1 VPVLADVLTSAA
13 SWQDEHPLLTY
24 LVPGKLQAE
33 LCAGQLV
40 AIPYG
45 DRLVEGIVWVI
56 RQEQDGQDG
65 HDGYAENDKA
75 LRPIHTI
82 LDLEPVLLPHQR
94 KLAEWIAEYYIT
106 PLAQVALMMLPP
118 GLMQRSKI
126 VLRLVENRE
135 LKDADGELGGGVG
148 AISEARFNTLAPAGA
163 GWGKRSGE
171 ASPPQGVINHAPTD
185 GTLLTTRALI
195 GLLLA
200 DGELDVER
208 LKEMLGPK
216 RAKEVLKEAT
226 ASGLIERDAQLHAPQ
241 AHARHKRVVRL
252 VAQGEVLEAW
262 RQRMETQLRESLSE
276 APVASMA
283 PDNVRRRPKKSI
295 PDPWAIPGVADALTL
310 KPQSRAGLLAQR
322 QLAAV
327 DLLQHNRSERLSED
341 SLQFLDQPYWTP
353 GMLCKASS
361 LTPAQ
366 LQGLVRDNIIAI
378 EEIEIRR
385 DPLLGRTIPASSPLP
400 LTPDQQAA
408 LEAIISS
415 NIDLQPGRG
424 QLLPYTSALPTTQE
438 NDRETGTS
446 YGLLQVGFL
455 STETSETLET
465 LETSVVP
472 QGYPGHPRLIGGA
485 TGISPILLHGV
496 TGSGKTEVYLQALA
510 AMIAQGKRGIVL
522 VPEIALTAQTV
533 LRFASRFPGRVAII
547 HSALNI
553 GERYDEWRRI
563 RAGEV
568 DVVIGSRSALFSPL
582 PDLGIIILDEE
593 HEPAYKQDER
603 RPTYHARDAAITL
616 GSILHIPVV
625 LGSATPSVMTFYHV
639 DQKAYRIVELPG
651 RIGATLPPVEVIDLR
666 SELHAGN
673 TSIISRRLQSE
684 LEHVL
689 GQGQQAIL
697 FLNRRGAASCVLCRE
712 CGFVAMCD
720 RCDVP
725 LTYHST
731 ERILLCH
738 YCNRQ
743 SEVLHICPSCNGMS
757 MRYFGL
763 GTEKVQHTIQRSFP
777 SARLLRWDRDTA
789 RNRRAHEQLLDRFA
803 NREADVLIGTQMI
816 AKGLDLPG
824 VTLVGVISADIG
836 LMLPDYSASERTFTL
851 LTQVAGRAGRG
862 EEPGK
867 VIIQTFN
874 PQHFCVDAASRH
886 DYHEFYAA
894 EIEARR
900 RYGYPPFRRFVKFT
914 YSHENR
920 YRSQNEALLLRE
932 RLDEWIERLGLTQ
945 TDVVGPAPAVMER
958 VRGKYHWQM
967 IARGPDLHPLLR
979 VIDTP
984 GWEVDIDPVST
995 L

>member
-1 VPVLADVLTSAA
+1 MFAEVLTSAA

-24 LVPGKLQAE
+24 LVPGELQHE
-33 LCAGQLV
+33 LRAGQLV
-40 AIPYG
+40 AVPYG
-45 DRLVEGIVWVI
+45 ERLVEGIVWSI
-56 RQEQDGQDG
+56 RPGSSS
-65 HDGYAENDKA
+65 NDDDR
-75 LRPIHTI
+75 LRPLHTI

-106 PLAQVALMMLPP
+106 PLAQAALMMLPP

-126 VLRLVENRE
+126 VLRLVEHNETGVVPQNGDAASEQRTSFE
-135 LKDADGELGGGVG
+135 LAHV
-148 AISEARFNTLAPAGA
+148 EATPKSPAKVAAPVQ
-163 GWGKRSGE
+163 S
-171 ASPPQGVINHAPTD
+171 TD
-185 GTLLTTRALI
+185 TKTQLTTQALI

-208 LKEMLGPK
+208 LKEMLGEK
-216 RAKEVLKEAT
+216 RAKEVLKEAF
-226 ASGLIERDAQLHAPQ
+226 ASGLVEREARLHPPQ
-241 AHARHKRVVRL
+241 AHVRYKRVVRL
-252 VAQGEVLEAW
+252 VIWGEALEAW
-262 RQRMETQLRESLSE
+262 RQRTEEQLQESLAE
-276 APVASMA
+276 PAASSIA
-283 PDNVRRRPKKSI
+283 PDNVRRRPKKSM
-295 PDPWAIPGVADALTL
+295 PDPWAIPGVADTFAL
-310 KPQSRAGLLAQR
+310 KPRSRAGLFAQR

-327 DLLQHNRSERLSED
+327 DLLQHNKSERLSEE
-341 SLQFLDQPYWTP
+341 SLQFFDWPYWTP
-353 GMLCKASS
+353 GMLCKASG
-361 LTPAQ
+361 LTTGQ
-366 LQGLVRDNIIAI
+366 LQKLVQDGIITI
-378 EEIEIRR
+378 EEVEVRR
-385 DPLLGRTIPASSPLP
+385 DPLLGRTIPASAPLP
-400 LTPDQQAA
+400 LTPDQQVA
-408 LEAIISS
+408 L
-415 NIDLQPGRG
+415 
-424 QLLPYTSALPTTQE
+424 
-438 NDRETGTS
+438 
-446 YGLLQVGFL
+446 
-455 STETSETLET
+455 SEILN
-465 LETSVVP
+465 
-472 QGYPGHPRLIGGA
+472 PRPA
-485 TGISPILLHGV
+485 PILLHGV
-496 TGSGKTEVYLQALA
+496 TGSGKTEIYLQALA
-510 AMIAQGKRGIVL
+510 AMLAQGKRGIVL

-533 LRFASRFPGRVAII
+533 LRFAGRFPGRVAII
-547 HSALNI
+547 HSALNM

-593 HEPAYKQDER
+593 HEPAYKQDEH
-603 RPTYHARDAAITL
+603 RPTYHARDAAIKL
-616 GSILHIPVV
+616 GTILHIPVV
-625 LGSATPSVMTFYHV
+625 LGSATPSVETFYQAEQERCRV
-639 DQKAYRIVELPG
+639 VELPG
-651 RIGATLPPVEVIDLR
+651 RIWASLPPVEVIDLR

-684 LEHVL
+684 LEQVL
-689 GQGQQAIL
+689 GRGQQAIL

-743 SEVLHICPSCNGMS
+743 SEVLHICPSCNSMS
-757 MRYFGL
+757 IRYFGL
-763 GTEKVQHTIQRSFP
+763 GTEKVMHTIQYSFP
-777 SARLLRWDRDTA
+777 TARLLRWDRDTA

-803 NREADVLIGTQMI
+803 NREADVMVGTQMI

-824 VTLVGVISADIG
+824 VTLVGVVSADIG
-836 LMLPDYSASERTFTL
+836 LMLPDYSATERTFTL

-862 EEPGK
+862 EEAGR

-886 DYHEFYAA
+886 SYHEFYAA

-920 YRSQNEALLLRE
+920 YRAQNEALLLRE
-932 RLDEWIERLGLTQ
+932 RLDEWIERLGLAQ
-945 TDVVGPAPAVMER
+945 TDIVGPAPAVMER
-958 VRGKYHWQM
+958 LRGKYRWQM

-984 GWEVDIDPVST
+984 GWDVDIDPVST

>member
-1 VPVLADVLTSAA
+1 VFAEVLTSAA

-24 LVPGKLQAE
+24 LVPGKLQSE
-33 LCAGQLV
+33 LRAGQLV
-40 AIPYG
+40 AVPYG
-45 DRLVEGIVWVI
+45 ERLVEGIVWSI
-56 RQEQDGQDG
+56 RPGSSSNNDDG
-65 HDGYAENDKA
+65 
-75 LRPIHTI
+75 LRPLHTI

-106 PLAQVALMMLPP
+106 PLAQAALMMLPP

-126 VLRLVENRE
+126 VLRLVEHNE
-135 LKDADGELGGGVG
+135 TGVVPQNGDAVGELRSSFKPTRV
-148 AISEARFNTLAPAGA
+148 EATHKSPAKVA
-163 GWGKRSGE
+163 
-171 ASPPQGVINHAPTD
+171 ASIQSPDIKAY
-185 GTLLTTRALI
+185 LTTRALI

-200 DGELDVER
+200 DGELDVEQ
-208 LKEMLGPK
+208 LKEMLGEK
-216 RAKEVLKEAT
+216 RAKEVLKEAF
-226 ASGLIERDAQLHAPQ
+226 ASGLVEREARLHPPK
-241 AHARHKRVVRL
+241 AHVRYKRVVRL
-252 VAQGEVLEAW
+252 VAQGEALEAW
-262 RQRMETQLRESLSE
+262 RQRAEEQLQESLAEPAAS
-276 APVASMA
+276 SMA
-283 PDNVRRRPKKSI
+283 PDNVRRRPKKSM

-310 KPQSRAGLLAQR
+310 KPRSRAGLLAQR

-327 DLLQHNRSERLSED
+327 DLLQHNRSERLSEE
-341 SLQFLDQPYWTP
+341 SLQFYDQPYWTP
-353 GMLCKASS
+353 GMLCKASG
-361 LTPAQ
+361 LTTGQ
-366 LQGLVRDNIIAI
+366 LQALVRDDIITI
-378 EEIEIRR
+378 EEVEVRR
-385 DPLLGRTIPASSPLP
+385 DPLLGRTIPAGEPLP
-400 LTPDQQAA
+400 LTPDQQVA
-408 LEAIISS
+408 LDGI
-415 NIDLQPGRG
+415 L
-424 QLLPYTSALPTTQE
+424 
-438 NDRETGTS
+438 
-446 YGLLQVGFL
+446 
-455 STETSETLET
+455 
-465 LETSVVP
+465 
-472 QGYPGHPRLIGGA
+472 HPRPG
-485 TGISPILLHGV
+485 PILLHGV
-496 TGSGKTEVYLQALA
+496 TGSGKTEIYLQALA

-547 HSALNI
+547 HSALNM

-593 HEPAYKQDER
+593 HEPAYKQDEH
-603 RPTYHARDAAITL
+603 RPTYHARDAAIKL
-616 GSILHIPVV
+616 GAVLRIPVV
-625 LGSATPSVMTFYHV
+625 LGSATPAVETFY
-639 DQKAYRIVELPG
+639 QAGQERYRVVELPN
-651 RIGATLPPVEVIDLR
+651 RIGANLPPVEVIDLR

-684 LEHVL
+684 LEQVL
-689 GQGQQAIL
+689 GRGQQAIL

-738 YCNRQ
+738 YCNRH
-743 SEVLHICPSCNGMS
+743 SDVLRICPSCNSMS
-757 MRYFGL
+757 IRYFGL
-763 GTEKVQHTIQRSFP
+763 GTEKVMHTIQYSFP

-803 NREADVLIGTQMI
+803 NREADVMVGTQMI

-824 VTLVGVISADIG
+824 VTLVGVVSADIG

-862 EEPGK
+862 EEAGR

-886 DYHEFYAA
+886 NYHEFYAT
-894 EIEARR
+894 EIEVRR

-920 YRSQNEALLLRE
+920 YRAQNEALLLRE
-932 RLDEWIERLGLTQ
+932 RLDEWIERLGLAQ
-945 TDVVGPAPAVMER
+945 TDIVGPAPAVMER
-958 VRGKYHWQM
+958 LRGKYRWQM

-984 GWEVDIDPVST
+984 GWDVDIDPVST

>member
-1 VPVLADVLTSAA
+1 MLADVLTSAA

-24 LVPGKLQAE
+24 LAPGKLQAE

-45 DRLVEGIVWVI
+45 DRLVEGIVWAI

-65 HDGYAENDKA
+65 HDGYDGYAENDKA

-148 AISEARFNTLAPAGA
+148 ARFIAPAGA
-163 GWGKRSGE
+163 GWGKRTGE
-171 ASPPQGVINHAPTD
+171 ASPPQGVIYHAPTD
-185 GTLLTTRALI
+185 VGTQLTTRALI
-195 GLLLA
+195 GLLLS

-226 ASGLIERDAQLHAPQ
+226 ASGLIEREAQLHAPQ

-252 VAQGEVLEAW
+252 VAQGEALEAW
-262 RQRMETQLRESLSE
+262 RQRTETQLRESLSE
-276 APVASMA
+276 APVSSMA

-341 SLQFLDQPYWTP
+341 SLQFFDQPYWTP

-366 LQGLVRDNIIAI
+366 LQGLVRDNIIAL

-385 DPLLGRTIPASSPLP
+385 DPLLGRTIPASNPLP
-400 LTPDQQAA
+400 LTPDQQTA
-408 LEAIISS
+408 LEAIIAS
-415 NIDLQPGRG
+415 NIDLPPGPEHPGRG
-424 QLLPYTSALPTTQE
+424 QARGEPAPLPNNASISPSFSRMVGDSNVYGRGDP
-438 NDRETGTS
+438 RGRPGTS
-446 YGLLQVGFL
+446 
-455 STETSETLET
+455 SA
-465 LETSVVP
+465 VP
-472 QGYPGHPRLIGGA
+472 
-485 TGISPILLHGV
+485 PILLHGV

-625 LGSATPSVMTFYHV
+625 LGSATPSVTTFYHV
-639 DQKAYRIVELPG
+639 EQKAYRIVELPG

-886 DYHEFYAA
+886 DYHEFYAT

-945 TDVVGPAPAVMER
+945 TDVVGPAPAVTER

-979 VIDTP
+979 VLDTP

>member
-1 VPVLADVLTSAA
+1 VFAEVLTSAA

-24 LVPGKLQAE
+24 LVPGELQPE
-33 LCAGQLV
+33 LRAGQLV
-40 AIPYG
+40 AVPYG
-45 DRLVEGIVWVI
+45 ERLVEGIVWSI
-56 RQEQDGQDG
+56 RPGSSSD
-65 HDGYAENDKA
+65 NDDR
-75 LRPIHTI
+75 LRPLHTI

-126 VLRLVENRE
+126 VLRLVVDNETPVAPQNG
-135 LKDADGELGGGVG
+135 DAAGGLESSFEPIRVK
-148 AISEARFNTLAPAGA
+148 AISESPAKVA
-163 GWGKRSGE
+163 TVVQ
-171 ASPPQGVINHAPTD
+171 SP
-185 GTLLTTRALI
+185 GTRAHLTTRALI

-208 LKEMLGPK
+208 LKEMLGEK
-216 RAKEVLKEAT
+216 RAKEVLKEAF
-226 ASGLIERDAQLHAPQ
+226 ASGLVEREAQLHPPQ
-241 AHARHKRVVRL
+241 AHVRYKRVVRL
-252 VAQGEVLEAW
+252 VTQGEALEAW
-262 RQRMETQLRESLSE
+262 RQRAEEQLQESLAE
-276 APVASMA
+276 PAATSMA
-283 PDNVRRRPKKSI
+283 PDNVRRRPKKSM

-310 KPQSRAGLLAQR
+310 KPRSRAGLLAQR

-341 SLQFLDQPYWTP
+341 SLQFFDQPYWTP
-353 GMLCKASS
+353 GMLCKASG
-361 LTPAQ
+361 LTTGQ
-366 LQGLVRDNIIAI
+366 LQKLVREGMITV
-378 EEIEIRR
+378 EEVEVRR
-385 DPLLGRTIPASSPLP
+385 DPLLGRTIPASEALP
-400 LTPDQQAA
+400 LTPDQQVA
-408 LEAIISS
+408 L
-415 NIDLQPGRG
+415 
-424 QLLPYTSALPTTQE
+424 
-438 NDRETGTS
+438 
-446 YGLLQVGFL
+446 
-455 STETSETLET
+455 SEILN
-465 LETSVVP
+465 SRP
-472 QGYPGHPRLIGGA
+472 A
-485 TGISPILLHGV
+485 PILLHGV
-496 TGSGKTEVYLQALA
+496 TGSGKTEIYLQALA

-547 HSALNI
+547 HSALNM
-553 GERYDEWRRI
+553 GERYDEWKRI

-568 DVVIGSRSALFSPL
+568 DVVIGSRSALFSPQ

-603 RPTYHARDAAITL
+603 HPTYHARDAAVKL
-616 GSILHIPVV
+616 GAILRIPVV
-625 LGSATPSVMTFYHV
+625 LGSATPAVDTFYQAE
-639 DQKAYRIVELPG
+639 QKRYRVVELSS
-651 RIGATLPPVEVIDLR
+651 RIGASLPPVEVIDLR

-689 GQGQQAIL
+689 GRRQQAIL

-738 YCNRQ
+738 YCNQ
-743 SEVLHICPSCNGMS
+743 HSEVLHVCPSCKSMS

-763 GTEKVQHTIQRSFP
+763 GTEKVMHTIQHSFP
-777 SARLLRWDRDTA
+777 AARLLRWDRDTA

-803 NREADVLIGTQMI
+803 NREADVMVGTQMI

-862 EEPGK
+862 EEAGR

-874 PQHFCVDAASRH
+874 PQHFAVDAASRH
-886 DYHEFYAA
+886 SFHEFYAA

-920 YRSQNEALLLRE
+920 YRAQNEALLLRE
-932 RLDEWIERLGLTQ
+932 RLDEWIERLGLEQ
-945 TDVVGPAPAVMER
+945 TDIVGPAPAVMER
-958 VRGKYHWQM
+958 LRGKYRWQM

-984 GWEVDIDPVST
+984 GWDVDIDPVST